1 MQRLLVATSVITS
14 KDAIVVDHSRYTS
27 MDMMRAFASF
37 GLLAASLAVLIYS
50 ENIFLCLLLVG
61 LALALIFTAR

>member
-1 MQRLLVATSVITS
+1 
-14 KDAIVVDHSRYTS
+14 

-37 GLLAASLAVLIYS
+37 SLLAASLAVLIYS